1 MTVLCSGIGDAR
13 VQAGLQ
19 VILSGTLTFGVPLVL
34 AIRELLA
41 SGPPSPP
48 PPDGNAERPTA
59 VPPLAPSGYGE
70 RPLPACL
77 VPSLPPRNGEVTPQ
91 RARELEPA

>member
-1 MTVLCSGIGDAR
+1 M
-13 VQAGLQ
+13 QPGLQ

-48 PPDGNAERPTA
+48 PPDGNVLRPSDE
-59 VPPLAPSGYGE
+59 PPLAPSGYGE

-77 VPSLPPRNGEVTPQ
+77 IPSLPPLEHAPSTR
-91 RARELEPA
+91 RLRELEPA